1 MIHSGGV
8 VWRVHGV
15 CVCVC
20 VCMACAWRVHGVCIT
35 SIGVQCVTCALLIW
49 LCRKMFLPP
58 WRHILWVLNDP
69 NARFTETLRWG
80 STVAMVCYLW
90 LTLGYEN
97 VYLIATIV
105 TVSVIFNSVTCSYL
119 APMDLSDR
127 SPTLIEM
134 EDEEYISTYDI
145 GQSSSYSN
153 DFPNLPA
160 HGFQNDADSHSGKN
174 PNSRLLL
181 RLLFSLSFVRTCTLS
196 VVHALS
202 FSLSPSLLPVRT
214 LSLYFARS
222 HSLSLSFA
230 RSHSLSL
237 SCMISLSLSSFLSHE
252 SFEKKRGL
260 TMGVAAAG
268 GWTFLTMTL
277 VTIVLCVDWKRSL
290 PLRIGRHHWAA
301 FVWVYVL
308 CGARIANMSLSV
320 CLFFTA
326 STTSDRFRSTR
337 S

>member
-202 FSLSPSLLPVRT
+202 FSLFPSLLPVRT
-214 LSLYFARS
+214 LSLSLARSHFLSLARSHFLSLARS
-222 HSLSLSFA
+222 HSLSLFCSFA
-230 RSHSLSL
+230 LSLSL
-237 SCMISLSLSSFLSHE
+237 FCSFALSLSVVHDLSI
-252 SFEKKRGL
+252 S
-260 TMGVAAAG
+260 
-268 GWTFLTMTL
+268 
-277 VTIVLCVDWKRSL
+277 
-290 PLRIGRHHWAA
+290 
-301 FVWVYVL
+301 
-308 CGARIANMSLSV
+308 
-320 CLFFTA
+320 LFF
-326 STTSDRFRSTR
+326 SVTR
-337 S
+337 VI